1 MKNNLTKAGL
11 LFMSM
16 VLLVSCKNENTVKG
30 TEAQE
35 VVVKAEES
43 VSYVVNTETSKVD
56 WEGSRPASSHTGFI
70 KLSDGK
76 INLDSENAVES
87 GDFVLDLTSIT
98 VTDLEGEYKEKL
110 ESHLKGT
117 ATEGA
122 EDFFNI
128 TRYPDG
134 NFSVTGVRVAD
145 GKTYLQGNLTLKEIT
160 KNIEFPINISLDGD
174 KLILQSEKFH
184 IDRTQWGINYE
195 SKSIFTNLGDKF
207 INDDVAL
214 QVYIEA
220 VKS

>member
-1 MKNNLTKAGL
+1 MKNTLTKLGL
-11 LFMSM
+11 LFMS
-16 VLLVSCKNENTVKG
+16 VILLASCKNENAVKG

-35 VVVKAEES
+35 VVTQSDKS
-43 VSYVVNTETSKVD
+43 VIYVVNTETSKVD

-70 KLSDGK
+70 ELKEGRIS
-76 INLDSENAVES
+76 LDSENAVES

-110 ESHLKGT
+110 EAHLKGT

-122 EDFFNI
+122 DDFFNI
-128 TRYPDG
+128 TRYPNG

-145 GKTYLQGNLTLKEIT
+145 GKTYLQGNLTLKEVT

-195 SKSIFTNLGDKF
+195 SKTIFTNLGDKF

-214 QVYIEA
+214 QIYLEA
-220 VKS
+220 TKL